1 MAQSYNL
8 IYTGIGSR
16 RVTAPAAA
24 SILEVA
30 SLLDERSYTL
40 RSGGADGCDT
50 LFESKSSK
58 KEIYLPSYGFNHNTS
73 PLYDIPP
80 KAFEIAKD
88 YHPRWFHLSNF
99 VKKLMARN
107 VQQVL
112 GQNLDSPTDFI
123 VCWTPDGCEHHRD
136 RTINTGGTGMAISIA
151 TDYCSIPVF
160 NLFNPASLNLLHV
173 CL

>member
-1 MAQSYNL
+1 MPSYKN

-30 SLLDERSYTL
+30 ALLDERGYTL
-40 RSGGADGCDT
+40 RSGGADGSDT
-50 LFESKSSK
+50 LFESKSTK
-58 KEIYLPSYGFNHNTS
+58 KEIYLPAQGFNHNTS
-73 PLYDIPP
+73 SLYNIPSE
-80 KAFEIAKD
+80 AFEIAKK
-88 YHPRWFHLSNF
+88 YHPKWDNLNNF
-99 VKKLMARN
+99 VRKLMARN

-112 GQNLDSPTDFI
+112 GQDLDSPTDFV